1 MTETQKLQQFLDN
14 LTPEQKQQIAN
25 ATAEDWMTA
34 AAACVQTPE
43 FWQNMGTAFL
53 EGVAQGLADALN
65 NR

>member
-14 LTPEQKQQIAN
+14 MTPEQKQQIAN

-34 AAACVQTPE
+34 AAAVVITPE
-43 FWQNMGTAFL
+43 FWQNMVRAFV

>member
-14 LTPEQKQQIAN
+14 LTPEQKLQIAN

-43 FWQNMGTAFL
+43 FWQNMVTAFV